1 MSFTFI
7 RSALKAAT
15 LPAIYCHVKW
25 TYGPRAFR
33 YFVGHISAKSVTSPP
48 IRSRGE
54 YQNVP
59 ICYNLPPIGDTC
71 VTACWLF
78 WTLVLIS
85 GIVGTLAT
93 WVLKFIP
100 FVSTYRLPIQ
110 VASIIALV
118 AGVYFQGV
126 IAHEAKW
133 QDKIADL
140 QKQIAEAET
149 KSKETNVVVQEKI
162 VTKTKIIKE
171 KGKDIVNYIDRE
183 VVKKE
188 EIIKYIEQCPVP
200 KEIID
205 LHNQAVDLNK
215 AAEGKK

>member
-1 MSFTFI
+1 MLSFI
-7 RSALKAAT
+7 
-15 LPAIYCHVKW
+15 PDWV
-25 TYGPRAFR
+25 
-33 YFVGHISAKSVTSPP
+33 
-48 IRSRGE
+48 
-54 YQNVP
+54 
-59 ICYNLPPIGDTC
+59 
-71 VTACWLF
+71 

-93 WVLKFIP
+93 WLLKFIP

-110 VASIIALV
+110 VASIIALIV
-118 AGVYFQGV
+118 GVYFQGV
-126 IAHEAKW
+126 TANEAKW

-140 QKQIAEAET
+140 QKQIIEAET

-205 LHNQAVDLNK
+205 LHNQATELNK

>member
-1 MSFTFI
+1 MSQI
-7 RSALKAAT
+7 IWMLSLI
-15 LPAIYCHVKW
+15 PDW
-25 TYGPRAFR
+25 
-33 YFVGHISAKSVTSPP
+33 
-48 IRSRGE
+48 
-54 YQNVP
+54 
-59 ICYNLPPIGDTC
+59 
-71 VTACWLF
+71 F

-85 GIVGTLAT
+85 GIIGTLAT

-126 IAHEAKW
+126 IANEAKW

-140 QKQIAEAET
+140 QKQIVEAET

-162 VTKTKIIKE
+162 VTKTKVIKE
-171 KGKDIVNYIDRE
+171 KGKDIINYVDRE

>member
-1 MSFTFI
+1 MLSLI
-7 RSALKAAT
+7 
-15 LPAIYCHVKW
+15 PDW
-25 TYGPRAFR
+25 
-33 YFVGHISAKSVTSPP
+33 
-48 IRSRGE
+48 
-54 YQNVP
+54 
-59 ICYNLPPIGDTC
+59 
-71 VTACWLF
+71 F

-100 FVSTYRLPIQ
+100 FISTYRLPIQ
-110 VASIIALV
+110 VASIIALIV
-118 AGVYFQGV
+118 GVYFQGV
-126 IAHEAKW
+126 IANEAKW

-140 QKQIAEAET
+140 QKQIVEAET

-171 KGKDIVNYIDRE
+171 KGQDIVNYIDRE

-205 LHNQAVDLNK
+205 LHNQATDLNK

>member
-1 MSFTFI
+1 MSQIIWMLSFI
-7 RSALKAAT
+7 
-15 LPAIYCHVKW
+15 PDW
-25 TYGPRAFR
+25 
-33 YFVGHISAKSVTSPP
+33 
-48 IRSRGE
+48 
-54 YQNVP
+54 
-59 ICYNLPPIGDTC
+59 
-71 VTACWLF
+71 F

-126 IAHEAKW
+126 IANEAKW

-162 VTKTKIIKE
+162 VTKTKVIKE
-171 KGKDIVNYIDRE
+171 KGKDIINYVDRE

-205 LHNQAVDLNK
+205 LHNQATDLNK

>member
-1 MSFTFI
+1 MSQI
-7 RSALKAAT
+7 IWMLSLI
-15 LPAIYCHVKW
+15 PDW
-25 TYGPRAFR
+25 
-33 YFVGHISAKSVTSPP
+33 
-48 IRSRGE
+48 
-54 YQNVP
+54 
-59 ICYNLPPIGDTC
+59 
-71 VTACWLF
+71 F

-100 FVSTYRLPIQ
+100 FVSNYRLPIQ
-110 VASIIALV
+110 VASIIALIV
-118 AGVYFQGV
+118 GVYFQGV
-126 IAHEAKW
+126 IANEQKW
-133 QDKIADL
+133 QDKIAEL
-140 QKQIAEAET
+140 QEKVAEAET

-215 AAEGKK
+215 ASEGKK

>member
-1 MSFTFI
+1 MSQIIWMLSFI
-7 RSALKAAT
+7 
-15 LPAIYCHVKW
+15 PDWV
-25 TYGPRAFR
+25 
-33 YFVGHISAKSVTSPP
+33 
-48 IRSRGE
+48 
-54 YQNVP
+54 
-59 ICYNLPPIGDTC
+59 
-71 VTACWLF
+71 

-126 IAHEAKW
+126 IANEAKW

-140 QKQIAEAET
+140 QKQIVEAEV
-149 KSKETNVVVQEKI
+149 KSKETNVVIQEKI
-162 VTKTKIIKE
+162 VTKTKVIKE
-171 KGKDIVNYIDRE
+171 KGQDIVNYIDRE

>member
-1 MSFTFI
+1 MSQIIWILSFI
-7 RSALKAAT
+7 
-15 LPAIYCHVKW
+15 PDWV
-25 TYGPRAFR
+25 
-33 YFVGHISAKSVTSPP
+33 
-48 IRSRGE
+48 
-54 YQNVP
+54 
-59 ICYNLPPIGDTC
+59 
-71 VTACWLF
+71 
-78 WTLVLIS
+78 WTLVLIF
-85 GIVGTLAT
+85 GILGTLAA
-93 WVLKFIP
+93 WILKFIP

-126 IAHEAKW
+126 IANEAKW
-133 QDKIADL
+133 QDKIAEL
-140 QKQIAEAET
+140 QKKVNEAEV

-171 KGKDIVNYIDRE
+171 KGKDIVSYIDRE

-188 EIIKYIEQCPVP
+188 EIIKYIEQCPIP

-205 LHNQAVDLNK
+205 LHNQAAELNK

>member
-1 MSFTFI
+1 MLSLI
-7 RSALKAAT
+7 
-15 LPAIYCHVKW
+15 PDW
-25 TYGPRAFR
+25 
-33 YFVGHISAKSVTSPP
+33 
-48 IRSRGE
+48 
-54 YQNVP
+54 
-59 ICYNLPPIGDTC
+59 
-71 VTACWLF
+71 F

-118 AGVYFQGV
+118 VGVYFQGV
-126 IAHEAKW
+126 IANEAKW

-140 QKQIAEAET
+140 QKQIVEAET

-162 VTKTKIIKE
+162 VTKTKVIKE

>member
-1 MSFTFI
+1 MSQIIWMLSFI
-7 RSALKAAT
+7 
-15 LPAIYCHVKW
+15 PDW
-25 TYGPRAFR
+25 
-33 YFVGHISAKSVTSPP
+33 
-48 IRSRGE
+48 
-54 YQNVP
+54 
-59 ICYNLPPIGDTC
+59 
-71 VTACWLF
+71 F

-85 GIVGTLAT
+85 GIAGTLAT

-126 IAHEAKW
+126 IANETKW

-140 QKQIAEAET
+140 QKQIAEAEV

-171 KGKDIVNYIDRE
+171 KGQDIVNYIDRE

-205 LHNQAVDLNK
+205 LHNQAADLNK
-215 AAEGKK
+215 AVDGKK

>member
-1 MSFTFI
+1 MSQI
-7 RSALKAAT
+7 IWMLSLI
-15 LPAIYCHVKW
+15 PDW
-25 TYGPRAFR
+25 
-33 YFVGHISAKSVTSPP
+33 
-48 IRSRGE
+48 
-54 YQNVP
+54 
-59 ICYNLPPIGDTC
+59 
-71 VTACWLF
+71 F

-126 IAHEAKW
+126 IANEAKW

>member
-1 MSFTFI
+1 MSQIIWMLSFI
-7 RSALKAAT
+7 
-15 LPAIYCHVKW
+15 PDW
-25 TYGPRAFR
+25 
-33 YFVGHISAKSVTSPP
+33 
-48 IRSRGE
+48 
-54 YQNVP
+54 
-59 ICYNLPPIGDTC
+59 
-71 VTACWLF
+71 F

-118 AGVYFQGV
+118 VGVYFQGV
-126 IAHEAKW
+126 IANETKW

-140 QKQIAEAET
+140 QKQIVEAET
-149 KSKETNVVVQEKI
+149 KSKETNVVIQEKI

-171 KGKDIVNYIDRE
+171 KGQDIVNYIDRE

-205 LHNQAVDLNK
+205 LHNQATDLNK

>member
-1 MSFTFI
+1 MSQI
-7 RSALKAAT
+7 IWMLSLM
-15 LPAIYCHVKW
+15 PDW
-25 TYGPRAFR
+25 
-33 YFVGHISAKSVTSPP
+33 
-48 IRSRGE
+48 
-54 YQNVP
+54 
-59 ICYNLPPIGDTC
+59 
-71 VTACWLF
+71 F

-100 FVSTYRLPIQ
+100 FVSNYRLPIQ
-110 VASIIALV
+110 IASIIALIV
-118 AGVYFQGV
+118 GVYFQGV
-126 IAHEAKW
+126 IANEQKW
-133 QDKIADL
+133 QEKIADL
-140 QKQIAEAET
+140 QKQIVEAES